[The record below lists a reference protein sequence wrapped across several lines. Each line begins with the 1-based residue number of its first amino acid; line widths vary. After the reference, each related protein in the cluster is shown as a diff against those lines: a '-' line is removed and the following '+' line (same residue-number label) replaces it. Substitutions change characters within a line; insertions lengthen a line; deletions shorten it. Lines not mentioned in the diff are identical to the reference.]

1 MSESQTDQEKT
12 AQERMREFYE
22 EEEVNGVV
30 DAIVSVVSGTLTEG
44 IGEIPH
50 GASLYYD
57 GITFQHSLGCQC
69 LLCSICES
77 RLSRLTMQNENLP
90 FNVPED
96 RTCTTCGMYESYSV
110 RMLESELIETAD
122 WPTRHLCVGCY
133 EAENQC
139 LSCGQPLIWGVPCE
153 CSSEAWF
160 IDREGDTTYIEEY
173 ENEELPENN
182 TEKVKKVKESVKNMG
197 ELVFNLQEKLSEG
210 EYLELMNHLQKI
222 TNEVNNLD

>member
-1 MSESQTDQEKT
+1 MTERQSDQEKT

-57 GITFQHSLGCQC
+57 GITFQHSVECQC

-77 RLSRLTMQNENLP
+77 RLSLGPIDSNNSP
-90 FNVPED
+90 VDAPED
-96 RTCTTCGMYESYSV
+96 RTCSTCGMYESYSM
-110 RMLESELIETAD
+110 RMLESELIETGD

-139 LSCGQPLIWGVPCE
+139 LSCGQPLTWGIPCE
-153 CSSEAWF
+153 CQSEGWF
-160 IDREGDTTYIEEY
+160 IDRGGDSTYIEEY

>member
-1 MSESQTDQEKT
+1 MDERHTDQEKT

-22 EEEVNGVV
+22 GEEVNGVV

-44 IGEIPH
+44 IGEIPQD
-50 GASLYYD
+50 ASLYYD
-57 GITFQHSLGCQC
+57 GITFQHSVECQC

-77 RLSRLTMQNENLP
+77 RLHSENLP

-96 RTCTTCGMYESYSV
+96 RTCTTCGIYESYSV

-122 WPTRHLCVGCY
+122 WPTRYLWVGCY
-133 EAENQC
+133 GAENQC
-139 LSCGQPLIWGVPCE
+139 PSCGQPLTWGIPCE

-160 IDREGDTTYIEEY
+160 IDREGDSTYIEEY